1 MLSNSNEVTNLPIL
15 VNNTFFPFAENAQT
29 KKNSDSFLIEPRML
43 ATSLFLSRK
52 IFENLPFTCW
62 PHARPPDKEDHPHT
76 EWFSCEILWMP
87 SLDKAFSLFLK
98 TLRGDRSYAQLAK
111 ELGIAESTLY
121 RLINGEQSATLRGVE
136 NVLQKLGLSP
146 ADVFGE
152 AIHRKRSRR
161 G

>member
-1 MLSNSNEVTNLPIL
+1 
-15 VNNTFFPFAENAQT
+15 
-29 KKNSDSFLIEPRML
+29 
-43 ATSLFLSRK
+43 
-52 IFENLPFTCW
+52 
-62 PHARPPDKEDHPHT
+62 
-76 EWFSCEILWMP
+76 MP
-87 SLDKAFSLFLK
+87 SLDKAFSKFLK

-152 AIHRKRSRR
+152 AIHRKRGRR

>member
-1 MLSNSNEVTNLPIL
+1 
-15 VNNTFFPFAENAQT
+15 
-29 KKNSDSFLIEPRML
+29 
-43 ATSLFLSRK
+43 
-52 IFENLPFTCW
+52 
-62 PHARPPDKEDHPHT
+62 
-76 EWFSCEILWMP
+76 MP
-87 SLDKAFSLFLK
+87 SLDKAFSKFLK

-146 ADVFGE
+146 ADIFGE
-152 AIHRKRSRR
+152 AIHRKRGRR

>member
-1 MLSNSNEVTNLPIL
+1 
-15 VNNTFFPFAENAQT
+15 
-29 KKNSDSFLIEPRML
+29 
-43 ATSLFLSRK
+43 
-52 IFENLPFTCW
+52 
-62 PHARPPDKEDHPHT
+62 
-76 EWFSCEILWMP
+76 MP
-87 SLDKAFSLFLK
+87 SLDKAFSKFLK

-152 AIHRKRSRR
+152 VIHRKRGRR

>member
-1 MLSNSNEVTNLPIL
+1 
-15 VNNTFFPFAENAQT
+15 
-29 KKNSDSFLIEPRML
+29 
-43 ATSLFLSRK
+43 
-52 IFENLPFTCW
+52 
-62 PHARPPDKEDHPHT
+62 
-76 EWFSCEILWMP
+76 MP
-87 SLDKAFSLFLK
+87 SLDKAFSKFLK
-98 TLRGDRSYAQLAK
+98 TLRGDRSYAHLAK

-152 AIHRKRSRR
+152 AIHRKRGRR

>member
-1 MLSNSNEVTNLPIL
+1 
-15 VNNTFFPFAENAQT
+15 
-29 KKNSDSFLIEPRML
+29 
-43 ATSLFLSRK
+43 
-52 IFENLPFTCW
+52 
-62 PHARPPDKEDHPHT
+62 
-76 EWFSCEILWMP
+76 MP
-87 SLDKAFSLFLK
+87 SLDKAFSKFLK

-136 NVLQKLGLSP
+136 NVLQKLGQSP

-152 AIHRKRSRR
+152 AIHRKRGRR

>member
-1 MLSNSNEVTNLPIL
+1 
-15 VNNTFFPFAENAQT
+15 
-29 KKNSDSFLIEPRML
+29 
-43 ATSLFLSRK
+43 
-52 IFENLPFTCW
+52 
-62 PHARPPDKEDHPHT
+62 
-76 EWFSCEILWMP
+76 MP
-87 SLDKAFSLFLK
+87 SLDKAFSKFLK
-98 TLRGDRSYAQLAK
+98 ALRGDRSYAQLAK

-152 AIHRKRSRR
+152 AIHRKRGRR

>member
-1 MLSNSNEVTNLPIL
+1 
-15 VNNTFFPFAENAQT
+15 
-29 KKNSDSFLIEPRML
+29 
-43 ATSLFLSRK
+43 
-52 IFENLPFTCW
+52 
-62 PHARPPDKEDHPHT
+62 
-76 EWFSCEILWMP
+76 MP
-87 SLDKAFSLFLK
+87 SLDKAFSKFLK
-98 TLRGDRSYAQLAK
+98 TLRGDRSYSQLAK

-152 AIHRKRSRR
+152 AIHRKRGRR

>member
-1 MLSNSNEVTNLPIL
+1 
-15 VNNTFFPFAENAQT
+15 
-29 KKNSDSFLIEPRML
+29 
-43 ATSLFLSRK
+43 
-52 IFENLPFTCW
+52 
-62 PHARPPDKEDHPHT
+62 
-76 EWFSCEILWMP
+76 MP
-87 SLDKAFSLFLK
+87 SLDKAFSKFLK

-121 RLINGEQSATLRGVE
+121 RLINGDQSATLRGVE

-152 AIHRKRSRR
+152 AIHRKRGRR